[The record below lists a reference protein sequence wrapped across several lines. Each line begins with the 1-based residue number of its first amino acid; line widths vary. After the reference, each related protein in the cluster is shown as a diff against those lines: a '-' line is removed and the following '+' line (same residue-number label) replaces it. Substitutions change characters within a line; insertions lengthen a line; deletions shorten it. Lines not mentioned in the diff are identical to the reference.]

1 MRGTGMTWSVCVCVC
16 VCVLCV
22 LRACVCACV
31 RAGVCMHAARLFSHL
46 RFEAI
51 WTTFGLLGLEM
62 LYFLKGFC
70 ARRTRP
76 FRPIWSGLLLPVAH
90 QQEAVPPPPVPF
102 FCRSSCCLRT
112 GVACASTD
120 AQTHATE
127 LHSGHR
133 GGATSNCGRRRTRR
147 TDKYKR
153 GLNAIFSGGSLR
165 SSRCQVQSRPGPGK
179 SSSRR
184 EEHPVWSDSARTV
197 QCPGPGTMPSPGPCC
212 GPYGPSGPGQVGP
225 AGGPLTLR
233 LALTPERW
241 TEEQA
246 TRSPNEQSRSCPLYW
261 WLPVHFQLTDQTSS
275 WAPETEHTAQLENGK
290 CRLLD
295 VR

>member
-1 MRGTGMTWSVCVCVC
+1 
-16 VCVLCV
+16 
-22 LRACVCACV
+22 
-31 RAGVCMHAARLFSHL
+31 MHAARLFSHL
-46 RFEAI
+46 RLEAI

-62 LYFLKGFC
+62 SYFLKGFC

-76 FRPIWSGLLLPVAH
+76 FRPIWSGLSLPVAH

-153 GLNAIFSGGSLR
+153 DSMR
-165 SSRCQVQSRPGPGK
+165 SSAEAPLGQVGAKFSQGRGQATAPVGERSIQYGATLRALCSVPGPL
-179 SSSRR
+179 SRAR
-184 EEHPVWSDSARTV
+184 HHAIALLLWAVW
-197 QCPGPGTMPSPGPCC
+197 
-212 GPYGPSGPGQVGP
+212 PSGPGQVVPGAP
-225 AGGPLTLR
+225 
-233 LALTPERW
+233 
-241 TEEQA
+241 
-246 TRSPNEQSRSCPLYW
+246 SPSA
-261 WLPVHFQLTDQTSS
+261 WL
-275 WAPETEHTAQLENGK
+275 
-290 CRLLD
+290 
-295 VR
+295 